1 MKDRLASLLVITI
14 AGLSA
19 VAALADNP
27 PASVSEA
34 KPELLKSTFLL
45 SGLHC
50 PPCTTTVE
58 RSLKGIKGVRSVKV
72 DWASKNARVEFDEK
86 DVTAQQLAAQI
97 ASTPHMMGAG
107 MRYAGWLALKT
118 PGIDAAGAGDKAKT
132 ALMGVKGVT
141 AVTVYPQQKAVGVA
155 FAPQGKATTEEL
167 LTALKGAGI
176 EATLF
181 P

>member
-1 MKDRLASLLVITI
+1 MTSLLAI
-14 AGLSA
+14 AMVGLPVA
-19 VAALADNP
+19 TTVAADDP
-27 PASVSEA
+27 PATISEA

-72 DWASKNARVEFDEK
+72 DWTTKNARVEFDEK
-86 DVTAQQLAAQI
+86 EVTAQQLAAQI
-97 ASTPHMMGAG
+97 GSTPHMMGAG

-118 PGIDAAGAGDKAKT
+118 PGIDTAGASDKAKT
-132 ALMGVKGVT
+132 ALMAVKGVT
-141 AVTVYPQQKAVGVA
+141 AVTVYPQQKALGVA
-155 FAPQGKATTEEL
+155 FAPQGKATTDEL
-167 LTALKGAGI
+167 LTALKDAGV